1 MWIACILREI
11 ELMTLVDAMY
21 IGYIDRQRMLCKP
34 PSYANYGNS
43 NLDHRMHV
51 WRLGYLLLASLRCYL
66 SFKTFY
72 GCHHIFSPKKQ
83 EKDTITQSWE
93 TAIPPILCSGPFCIK
108 GATRYLDPYVR
119 TRTRT
124 QCQDSVTAICEETNK
139 MEFDANQKVVELA
152 TIESCL
158 PS

>member
-1 MWIACILREI
+1 M
-11 ELMTLVDAMY
+11 
-21 IGYIDRQRMLCKP
+21 
-34 PSYANYGNS
+34 
-43 NLDHRMHV
+43 
-51 WRLGYLLLASLRCYL
+51 
-66 SFKTFY
+66 
-72 GCHHIFSPKKQ
+72 
-83 EKDTITQSWE
+83 
-93 TAIPPILCSGPFCIK
+93 K
-108 GATRYLDPYVR
+108 GATRYLDPYVRIR